1 VREGG
6 WPLDFHRGWYDVEG
20 CGVCN
25 TYCQWVGF
33 TVFGGNPA
41 FRLTHWDNYWS
52 CRLISGESTPK
63 GYFTSW
69 SYPKCARANAE
80 DEAIVGPWV
89 QETDLDAPVLQQA
102 HSYHV
107 NAAHESYSSSNPEL
121 NLQKDSCQLVDA
133 YTQMVVNMTVN
144 LTSICQTADA
154 RRQQAEH
161 YVMRS
166 SLNTDLSGAFELG
179 ALQPPIDTNQFKSQL
194 SQNPSAV
201 NSVTMSRISD
211 YEENHHTSS
220 NSGAGGNVLPGWF
233 FGVVCG
239 VAVLAGVSVL
249 VAGLV
254 WQRQSAMSA
263 GMEKTAEVKEAE
275 VHQNPIA
282 SGSTERPRAPSS
294 EAIDIPEDASQETEA
309 AKATTGEAAHA
320 AGVVSI

>member
-1 VREGG
+1 
-6 WPLDFHRGWYDVEG
+6 
-20 CGVCN
+20 
-25 TYCQWVGF
+25 
-33 TVFGGNPA
+33 
-41 FRLTHWDNYWS
+41 
-52 CRLISGESTPK
+52 
-63 GYFTSW
+63 
-69 SYPKCARANAE
+69 
-80 DEAIVGPWV
+80 
-89 QETDLDAPVLQQA
+89 
-102 HSYHV
+102 
-107 NAAHESYSSSNPEL
+107 
-121 NLQKDSCQLVDA
+121 
-133 YTQMVVNMTVN
+133 
-144 LTSICQTADA
+144 
-154 RRQQAEH
+154 
-161 YVMRS
+161 
-166 SLNTDLSGAFELG
+166 
-179 ALQPPIDTNQFKSQL
+179 
-194 SQNPSAV
+194 
-201 NSVTMSRISD
+201 MSRISD